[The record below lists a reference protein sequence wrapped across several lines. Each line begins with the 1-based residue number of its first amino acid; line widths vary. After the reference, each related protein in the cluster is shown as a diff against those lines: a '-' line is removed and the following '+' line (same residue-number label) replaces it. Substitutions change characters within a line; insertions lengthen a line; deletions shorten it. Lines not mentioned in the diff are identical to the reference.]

1 MIITAIQTH
10 QSTLIFQI
18 ICFFAL
24 FSNFLS
30 KKNAKTAGIKQ
41 PLQGIKYNIQT
52 PKKRISY
59 NSLSN

>member
-24 FSNFLS
+24 FSLFF
-30 KKNAKTAGIKQ
+30 KQ
-41 PLQGIKYNIQT
+41 RKCE
-52 PKKRISY
+52 
-59 NSLSN
+59 NSRYQATLTGY